1 MNHRCQWR
9 SSSKSNSSQY
19 IHDKIEPNKLCGLER
34 WLSQVNGSTYQS
46 NDTCNV
52 TSHLELEELLNIRI
66 DVFTPHQTSNDR
78 YELVV
83 NKNKSG
89 SLSRDRF
96 ARSHSK
102 RTISLLQT
110 WKVIEAVTNNTD
122 LSSFLKFLSFAIQL
136 IRTLHILETNRDHE
150 LIFWIRACNNLYG
163 LEHFIKPFLI
173 FKSVRNRK
181 RTVCFFLKSSNLFPQ
196 LPCIN
201 HKVLLNLLLLLYI
214 FYFFFFQLLGSGSLS
229 PSQLL
234 I

>member
-9 SSSKSNSSQY
+9 SSSKSNSSQN

-78 YELVV
+78 YELVA

-110 WKVIEAVTNNTD
+110 LKVIEAVTNNTD
-122 LSSFLKFLSFAIQL
+122 FSSFLKFLSPAIQR
-136 IRTLHILETNRDHE
+136 IRTFHLLETNRNHE

-163 LEHFIKPFLI
+163 FENFVKLFLI
-173 FKSVRNRK
+173 YKFIRSLES
-181 RTVCFFLKSSNLFPQ
+181 TVFFFHQSSNHLIQ

-201 HKVLLNLLLLLYI
+201 NIMLLFLLLQIFSFHSLILLSSSKL
-214 FYFFFFQLLGSGSLS
+214 FFL
-229 PSQLL
+229 
-234 I
+234 